1 MCHTPRFKY
10 IGKLSPSAI
19 ATISNAIATSVLIH
33 LLNLEYLRKIPSATA
48 SMMKSIDVVA
58 TAPLATTFVTS
69 PALSAAKPLKVP
81 ATTSAKAATTS
92 IQNSQQNNRNNF
104 FPNLPMYSSM
114 M

>member
-1 MCHTPRFKY
+1 MCHTLRFKY

-33 LLNLEYLRKIPSATA
+33 LLNLEYLRKKPSATA
-48 SMMKSIDVVA
+48 SMMKSIA

>member
-33 LLNLEYLRKIPSATA
+33 LLNLEYLRKKPSATA

-81 ATTSAKAATTS
+81 ATTSANAATTS

>member
-1 MCHTPRFKY
+1 MCHTLRFKY

-19 ATISNAIATSVLIH
+19 ATISNTIATSVLIH
-33 LLNLEYLRKIPSATA
+33 LLNLEYLRKKPSA